1 MLIWYQ
7 QYNTLW

>member
-7 QYNTLW
+7 RRYLR